1 MTLEEAAEALK
12 QRLAGKSPLGG
23 VVKFDLGSNGALA
36 IDGKGDSNVV
46 TTTNVPADT
55 TIGMTFNDMVELFH
69 GRLNPTVA
77 FMQGKM
83 KIDGDMGLAM
93 ELAQIV

>member
-1 MTLEEAAEALK
+1 M
-12 QRLAGKSPLGG
+12 G
-23 VVKFDLGSNGALA
+23 
-36 IDGKGDSNVV
+36 NVV
-46 TTTNVPADT
+46 AGQAPVQPRKPFPNQV
-55 TIGMTFNDMVELFH
+55 GMTFNDMVELFH

-93 ELAQIV
+93 KLAQVV